1 MNKFLTTGNTFAAW
15 GVAALAGGA
24 LGATIVAALEH
35 KLGSLDSVITA
46 QIALAALAFVP
57 PVLSELRDRQ
67 TLSVYRAMRLRK

>member
-1 MNKFLTTGNTFAAW
+1 MNKFLATGNNFAAW
-15 GVAALAGGA
+15 GVAALSGA
-24 LGATIVAALEH
+24 VLGATIIGALQH

>member
-1 MNKFLTTGNTFAAW
+1 MKQLNSMIIF
-15 GVAALAGGA
+15 GGFI
-24 LGATIVAALEH
+24 LKTILLDIVF
-35 KLGSLDSVITA
+35 SLDSVITA